1 MGARQILAQRPGVKE
16 KYLLMALVI
25 SFVLG
30 MAVAIGVYWVWR
42 SGGIAPGFHDVSGAL
57 ALLLCPPYIL
67 SLAIGPSPDSYLE
80 LGLAVG
86 TIVFANG
93 FLYAGVAAVGYF
105 FVALLVK
112 RLRRS

>member
-1 MGARQILAQRPGVKE
+1 LAQPPRVKE
-16 KYLLMALVI
+16 KYLLLVLVI

-30 MAVAIGVYWVWR
+30 IAVAIGVYWVWR
-42 SGGIAPGFHDVSGAL
+42 SGGITPGFHDLSGAL
-57 ALLLCPPYIL
+57 ALVLCPPYIL

-93 FLYAGVAAVGYF
+93 FLYSGAAAVGYF
-105 FVALLVK
+105 FVAVMVK
-112 RLRRS
+112 RIRRS